1 MTKTSAPQNSSQR
14 TKTFLWL
21 AGLSALGAIFIHS
34 YLLSRHFALKFGD
47 IAEKGK
53 SICDVSATFNC
64 EAVAASRFSEFLGV
78 PMAMWGAA
86 FNIGLLLLL
95 TAYPFTDEAKKLA
108 ARRNLLLLGGVILGA
123 SVIMGGISLTL
134 MSTYCLFCILT
145 YLLSATTFI
154 GLWKGLPPL
163 SLSPAA
169 SALSGSR
176 FQVRDYTSLLVVGGI
191 AILGSFIANDEIAK
205 SYGIRDMGP
214 FIKAQVQDWEN
225 SPVVPIEPVEPLT
238 MGAPA
243 DKAKMT
249 IVEFADF
256 RCIHCKH
263 AAPVLK
269 AFIGSHPDVRLV
281 FQVWPLDGEC
291 NTSINSANGASCLLA
306 RAVYCAEKIGQKGWL
321 THEYVFERQQE
332 FGSLQ
337 AVQSAL
343 PSIAEATGVPTG
355 DFATCTQAAETKTA
369 IERQAAVGSALNLR
383 GTPSIFVNGKL
394 LSAGQSLPVLKEVHQ
409 RLSSNA
415 E

>member
-1 MTKTSAPQNSSQR
+1 MTKTSAHPISSQR

-21 AGLSALGAIFIHS
+21 AGLSALGAVFIHI

-86 FNIGLLLLL
+86 FNIGFLLLLA
-95 TAYPFTDEAKKLA
+95 AYPFTEETKRPA
-108 ARRNLLLLGGVILGA
+108 ARRNLLLLGGVILAA
-123 SVIMGGISLTL
+123 SIVMGGISLTL

-145 YLLSATTFI
+145 YIFSATMFW
-154 GLWKGLPPL
+154 GLWKGLPSPPP
-163 SLSPAA
+163 SPAA
-169 SALSGSR
+169 SALGGPR
-176 FQVRDYTSLLVVGGI
+176 FQIKDHTALLVVSGI

-205 SYGIRDMGP
+205 SYGIRDMAP
-214 FIKAQVQDWEN
+214 FIRAQVQDWEN
-225 SPVVPIEPVEPLT
+225 SPVVPIEPSEPLT
-238 MGAPA
+238 MGASA
-243 DKAKMT
+243 DQAKMT

-306 RAVYCAEKIGQKGWL
+306 RAAYCAEKIGQKGWVA
-321 THEYVFERQQE
+321 HEYIFERQQE

-343 PSIAEATGVPTG
+343 PSIAQATGVPAT
-355 DFATCTQAAETKTA
+355 DFETCTQAAETKTA

-383 GTPSIFVNGKL
+383 GTPSIYVNGKL
-394 LSAGQSLPVLKEVHQ
+394 LSAGQSLPVLKEVHK
-409 RLSSNA
+409 RLSSNTQ
-415 E
+415 